1 MHICCCD
8 LCKFLGLESKFLLG
22 SQRHLLLKKSR
33 KEESYRSIRKGKPHN
48 TERYELYGLFNQK
61 QRFKILNPLIELN
74 IL

>member
-22 SQRHLLLKKSR
+22 SQRYLLLKKSR